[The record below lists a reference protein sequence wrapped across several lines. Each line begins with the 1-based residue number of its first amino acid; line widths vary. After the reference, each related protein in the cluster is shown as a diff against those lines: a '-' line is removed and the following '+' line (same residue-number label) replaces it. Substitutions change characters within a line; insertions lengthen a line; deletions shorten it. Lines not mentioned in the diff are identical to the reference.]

1 MKTIRT
7 GSVGDLSLRLVEK
20 DKAFIGVIFDANSA
34 KKAQVEGT
42 DADDVWRRLHD
53 EAGKAH
59 PRDFGFDGA
68 RARFLRFFP
77 NGFHSKGYTNAERD
91 YKVDA
96 KTKLDA
102 TVPVEKAA
110 TGSGFGEAVLAVFR
124 DTNLL
129 SRFEKPRLTEA
140 LRGPTA
146 DAFVRGAARFALGEG
161 KSALL
166 NVGRA
171 LKPHNV
177 ATWPAA
183 TYLPF
188 LWLPEEHMFLKPE
201 VTKDFAG
208 RVGHRFATDYEPRLD
223 LAVYESLLDL
233 AFKTAVELAEHEPRD
248 RIDVQSF
255 IWVVGG
261 YREGI
266 DQPQP

>member
-1 MKTIRT
+1 MKTLRT
-7 GSVGDLSLRLVEK
+7 GKVGDLALRLVVK
-20 DKAFIGVIFDANSA
+20 DGAFIGVIFAADNS
-34 KKAQVEGT
+34 KKAQIEGT

-53 EAGKAH
+53 EAGKAN
-59 PRDFGFDGA
+59 PKYFGFDGA

-77 NGFHSKGYTNAERD
+77 NGFHSKGYTDAERE
-91 YKVDA
+91 YKVAA
-96 KTKLDA
+96 KKKLDA
-102 TVPVEKAA
+102 NVPVEKAA
-110 TGSGFGEAVLAVFR
+110 TRSGFAEAVLAVFR

-129 SRFEKPRLTEA
+129 SRFEKPRLAEV

-146 DAFVRGAARFALGEG
+146 DVIVRGAARFALGEG
-161 KSALL
+161 KPALL
-166 NVGRA
+166 DMERA

-188 LWLPEEHMFLKPE
+188 LWRPEEHMFLKPE
-201 VTKDFAG
+201 VTRDFAA
-208 RVGHRFATDYEPRLD
+208 RVGHRFASDYEPRLD
-223 LAVYESLLDL
+223 FAVYESLLDL
-233 AFKTAVELAEHEPRD
+233 ASKTAVELAELKPRD

-261 YREGI
+261 YWDDV